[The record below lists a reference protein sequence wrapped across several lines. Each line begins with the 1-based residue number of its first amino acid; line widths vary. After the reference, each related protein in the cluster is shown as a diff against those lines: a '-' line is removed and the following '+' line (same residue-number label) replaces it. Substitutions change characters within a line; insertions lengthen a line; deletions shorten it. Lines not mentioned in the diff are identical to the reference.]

1 MSRPPAATA
10 LHPWDI
16 QQSTLFYV
24 VKGHIAVGDTGMPA
38 GAYRLRLHH
47 RAGARAGLA
56 CRRLGPHL
64 LGLSGEPGMFKRLKE
79 ILAPPP
85 PPEVGKVRHSF
96 EERQLAA
103 AALLVEAARLDQGF
117 AEAERSRIEELVVE
131 RFGLAPDEA
140 ADLVAEAEQMAADS
154 VQWQG
159 FTRAI
164 KDGFD
169 YDERVEIIEML
180 WEVAYADGELHDFEA
195 SLIRRIT
202 GLLYVADCDSGEA
215 RKRVLARSSLS

>member
-1 MSRPPAATA
+1 
-10 LHPWDI
+10 
-16 QQSTLFYV
+16 
-24 VKGHIAVGDTGMPA
+24 
-38 GAYRLRLHH
+38 
-47 RAGARAGLA
+47 
-56 CRRLGPHL
+56 
-64 LGLSGEPGMFKRLKE
+64 MFKRLRD

-85 PPEVGKVRHSF
+85 AADEGRVKHSF

-131 RFGLAPDEA
+131 RFGLAADEA
-140 ADLVAEAEQMAADS
+140 ADLVAEAEQMATDS

-202 GLLYVADCDSGEA
+202 GLLYVADRESGEA
-215 RKRVLARSSLS
+215 RKRVLARLGLS